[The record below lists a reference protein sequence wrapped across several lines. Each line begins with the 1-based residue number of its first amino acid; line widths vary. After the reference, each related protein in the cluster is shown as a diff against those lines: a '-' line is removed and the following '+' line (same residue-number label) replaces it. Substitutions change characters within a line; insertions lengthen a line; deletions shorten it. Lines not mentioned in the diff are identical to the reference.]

1 MTLRERKKLATWRA
15 IQSAALRLFAEQ
27 GYEATTVEQIAAAA
41 NVSRATFFNYFAG
54 KDAALLDQDPEERR
68 EWQDLIAARP
78 EDEPMW
84 DSLSAIL
91 TVFCES
97 LRERIPL
104 QRRLKTESP
113 AFAQSAQSFGEQF
126 FSDLRRWVESR
137 TTTADELTPILQ
149 LNLAVAATI
158 TAYETWPAE
167 EPFEGFLLRLER
179 CLRQAGTGATTT
191 HPRGALRHAAPRS
204 DGRRLRR
211 GNARHL
217 RCGLPA
223 AR

>member
-126 FSDLRRWVESR
+126 FSDLRHWVESR
-137 TTTADELTPILQ
+137 ITGSDDLTPILQ
-149 LNLAVAATI
+149 LNLAVAATL
-158 TAYETWPAE
+158 TGYETWPAE
-167 EPFEGFLLRLER
+167 ETFDGFLQRLER
-179 CLRQAGTGATTT
+179 CLRQTGPGT
-191 HPRGALRHAAPRS
+191 PRE
-204 DGRRLRR
+204 
-211 GNARHL
+211 
-217 RCGLPA
+217 
-223 AR
+223 